1 MENRYSQVNI
11 NQELEEDFSF
21 VEENI
26 LKEYVEYHGGAVEF
40 RDGRSIRMA
49 NRATIIAELCDCS
62 FGWKSFI
69 LPNLNN
75 AMKSKLEGKTIPS
88 SLLFTSSEEYL
99 HNIAAISK
107 TEISEMNRYLELWSA
122 RVDDIRLNVPMD
134 IKDYSIW
141 MLNTGYAYVAAY
153 SHFYCVEVIQRICG
167 CPDKKE
173 I

>member
-1 MENRYSQVNI
+1 MLNI
-11 NQELEEDFSF
+11 MVELLNSEMD
-21 VEENI
+21 V
-26 LKEYVEYHGGAVEF
+26 
-40 RDGRSIRMA
+40 
-49 NRATIIAELCDCS
+49 
-62 FGWKSFI
+62 KSFI

-88 SLLFTSSEEYL
+88 SLLFTSSEEYI
-99 HNIAAISK
+99 HNIATISK
-107 TEISEMNRYLELWSA
+107 AEISEMNRCLERWSA

-141 MLNTGYAYVAAY
+141 MLNTGYAYIAAY